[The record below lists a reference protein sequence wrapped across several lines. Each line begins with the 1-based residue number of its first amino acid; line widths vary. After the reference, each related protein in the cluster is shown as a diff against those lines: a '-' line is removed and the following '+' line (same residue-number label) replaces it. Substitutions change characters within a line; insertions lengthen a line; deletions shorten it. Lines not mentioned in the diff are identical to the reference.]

1 MHTLDVHIQD
11 CVVHPRPQGREH
23 KFLSATMSICAEHPY
38 LIEMTVKD
46 GDDRVFEAELPLDAI
61 GDMLVAAWKMEAR
74 ADRDAGR

>member
-11 CVVHPRPQGREH
+11 CVVHPRPRGREH
-23 KFLSATMSICAEHPY
+23 KFLSATLSICAEHPY
-38 LIEMTVKD
+38 IIEMTVRD

-74 ADRDAGR
+74 VDRDAGR